1 MEKRLINKHRMLI
14 AVVDFLATNAARL
27 TFAPAIAT
35 FIERLQD
42 VMGRIAATQEA
53 QLTSTVGKTQ
63 TKEAL
68 KKEAIGSILE
78 IIKRAKAYSLVTKD
92 LVLMDDVSYSQT
104 QLDAMPQDSLV
115 VAANKVINTCSGKV
129 ALMADY
135 GLTAQLLADAGAK
148 TEQYAAALPGTK
160 RAIATRKTA
169 ATDLKT
175 LFAEAD
181 NLLET
186 LDALMEIGSTQ
197 APALIEEYRNNRVI
211 DDLRGKTKTTT
222 TPAPATGST
231 GITGTVGNMDTG
243 LNQPGVKLSLTGTT
257 FSTLTDADG
266 AYTFTG
272 CTPGTYTLNAE
283 LTGFTPYTEDDI
295 EVTEG
300 ELTEVDFDM
309 EPLT

>member
-14 AVVDFLATNAARL
+14 AVVDFLATNTARL

-115 VAANKVINTCSGKV
+115 IAANKVINTCSGKV

-148 TEQYAAALPGTK
+148 TELYAAALPGTK

-169 ATDLKT
+169 AADLKT

-211 DDLRGKTKTTT
+211 DDLRGKGKTS
-222 TPAPATGST
+222 PAPATGST

-243 LNQPGVKLSLTGTT
+243 LNQPGVKVSLTGTS

-295 EVTEG
+295 EITEG